1 MSNLKSRY
9 FSEGLAPCPRLTKVQ
24 LKWSNLLLGWIHS
37 SHLVLY
43 TKNRNH
49 RRICVTRATDVT
61 ILLYIIMHTYT
72 YLPHTLTHTHTH
84 THTHTQ
90 ANTHTQHTQH
100 IHTYIY
106 LFIYLFFY
114 LYNIY
119 CIYIYTYIICKT
131 PDLW

>member
-9 FSEGLAPCPRLTKVQ
+9 FSGVFAPCPRLSKVQ
-24 LKWSNLLLGWIHS
+24 QKWSNLLIGWIHS

-49 RRICVTRATDVT
+49 RRICVTKATDVT
-61 ILLYIIMHTYT
+61 ILHYIITHTYT
-72 YLPHTLTHTHTH
+72 YLPHSHTH

-90 ANTHTQHTQH
+90 TR
-100 IHTYIY
+100 TYIHNTY
-106 LFIYLFFY
+106 THIVIDLFIYI
-114 LYNIY
+114 YNIY
-119 CIYIYTYIICKT
+119 CIYIYIYIHAYIICKT